1 MTGYSNLSS
10 DFAGYSNPWRKYFSV
25 PTRLVPTRPLFLPK
39 GEAMDNLLHL
49 VALGICCVGAWGVR
63 LLQPLNARSASSSI
77 SGLALIL
84 CLCASLLP
92 GEEKPAQLMGDN
104 WALLASLVGFL
115 NLLSIPRTK
124 FLSPGQTSVLTV
136 ALLFQSTA
144 IATTIFSS
152 TKQLQIL
159 LVIESFLPL
168 LSQHLLPQRYK
179 SFPIFQAIVLCLS
192 SFNTSDFQTLGKV
205 LQVVLIMARLG
216 LFPFHG
222 TMATL
227 GKHYGFSLV
236 LPMILSPI
244 PLQLL
249 IQVGLPVAPD
259 QPYHGTLNTFCLIS
273 LIYFPCISLV
283 QTDARMYWVYLTMG
297 FHSLV
302 VMALNQYHAYII
314 AAGLLYFFATWI
326 TLAGMGLVLR
336 SLESR
341 FGRLDIRHY
350 LGLYPASPILAIG
363 FLMFSIGCTA
373 FPGFITFLPLEII
386 MHGVLEE
393 SMPSGIILLLS
404 ASIFSAGNLWVFF
417 KLFSGTREISGAIFQ
432 AKKREII
439 TVCFLLFIAVFGNLF
454 ITRIISQT
462 TERIEKHHLQ
472 KPAISHQ

>member
-1 MTGYSNLSS
+1 
-10 DFAGYSNPWRKYFSV
+10 
-25 PTRLVPTRPLFLPK
+25 
-39 GEAMDNLLHL
+39 MDNLLHL

-84 CLCASLLP
+84 CICASLLP
-92 GEEKPAQLMGDN
+92 GEEKPAQLMGDS

-297 FHSLV
+297 VHSLV

-386 MHGVLEE
+386 MHGILEE

-454 ITRIISQT
+454 IPRIISQT